1 VLIPAQHRNTHQLRE
16 AYAIH
21 SQQAFDERKQGGR
34 HHLPEGAERRQ
45 RKEKIRI
52 GIPSWDIL
60 QEGNVDRGETLTTMQ
75 GAPVWLKDVQIPV
88 WWEPLVPGSAMERE
102 SSVCIRF
109 EQLRASQLNA
119 EAMETLQQIR
129 ANLVEVL
136 NKIQQVSGVDN
147 APFVATDVS
156 YIAYVNKEGK
166 LEDIIAIQKRTREA
180 LEDDI
185 AIGAMLA
192 FHIGNDVQSK
202 TAQGFKWCPL
212 SGNMGARSVVLQ
224 QLQQPTRGR
233 VCPDGK

>member
-1 VLIPAQHRNTHQLRE
+1 
-16 AYAIH
+16 
-21 SQQAFDERKQGGR
+21 
-34 HHLPEGAERRQ
+34 
-45 RKEKIRI
+45 
-52 GIPSWDIL
+52 
-60 QEGNVDRGETLTTMQ
+60 
-75 GAPVWLKDVQIPV
+75 
-88 WWEPLVPGSAMERE
+88 
-102 SSVCIRF
+102 
-109 EQLRASQLNA
+109 
-119 EAMETLQQIR
+119 METLQQIR